1 MMGRMRD
8 ENKLEHSD
16 LSRSIIG
23 CCFDVIKELGAGFL
37 ENVYKKALFICM
49 KEKGLKVYTDQP
61 FEVIFRGNN
70 VGDQIA
76 DLVVENLIIIELK
89 CCQVLLPEHQ
99 AQLIN
104 YLKASNIPIGLLVN
118 FGNKRLEY
126 KRLQHPDKFIALE
139 KPEEESIPF

>member
-1 MMGRMRD
+1 M
-8 ENKLEHSD
+8 
-16 LSRSIIG
+16 
-23 CCFDVIKELGAGFL
+23 
-37 ENVYKKALFICM
+37 
-49 KEKGLKVYTDQP
+49 YTDQP

-70 VGDQIA
+70 VGDYIA